1 MKSKVTRAIEPNQG
15 VQKKFK
21 KKLLNLQKE
30 FQAMVM
36 QDIAQALQDNA
47 LLALDA
53 KPSGRS
59 KMSPIAGAVN
69 VALFVSRFIKNNLTR
84 WSKYIQAKA
93 KTLASWFCRSVAGS
107 TSQAQKQ
114 ALALAGVPHLRVQKR
129 FGIPVINRQYVS
141 EKAAKNLPKYIDEVT
156 NLISGISTGEV
167 ARLQDVLVSGL
178 GSGQSLAQ
186 IQKVLSTFKDFDANR
201 ASRVALDQST
211 KINQQIQRDNAEDL
225 GITRAVWVHVPG
237 QYTSRETHIK
247 MNGKKFDINQG
258 LYDPAAKKYV
268 QPGELPYCRCIMRLV
283 VDEDNLSA

>member
-1 MKSKVTRAIEPNQG
+1 MKTKVMRAIEPNQG
-15 VQKKFK
+15 VQKKFQ
-21 KKLLNLQKE
+21 KKLFSLQKE
-30 FQAMVM
+30 FQLMVM

-53 KPSGRS
+53 KPSGKS
-59 KMSPIAGAVN
+59 KMSPIAGAVS
-69 VALFVSRFIKNNLTR
+69 VSIFVSRFIKNNLTR
-84 WSKYIQAKA
+84 WSKYIRAKA

-114 ALALAGVPHLRVQKR
+114 ALALAGVPHLRIKKS

-178 GSGQSLAQ
+178 ESGQSLEQ
-186 IQKVLSTFKDFDANR
+186 IKNVLMTFKDFDAKR

-211 KINQQIQRDNAEDL
+211 KINQQIQRDNAEGL
-225 GITRAVWVHVPG
+225 GITHAVWVHVPG
-237 QYTSRETHIK
+237 QYTSRQSHMR
-247 MNGKKFDINQG
+247 MNGKKFEINQG
-258 LYDPAAKKYV
+258 MYDPAVNKYV
-268 QPGELPYCRCIMRLV
+268 KPGELPYCRCIMRLV
-283 VDEDNLSA
+283 VDEDTLSA